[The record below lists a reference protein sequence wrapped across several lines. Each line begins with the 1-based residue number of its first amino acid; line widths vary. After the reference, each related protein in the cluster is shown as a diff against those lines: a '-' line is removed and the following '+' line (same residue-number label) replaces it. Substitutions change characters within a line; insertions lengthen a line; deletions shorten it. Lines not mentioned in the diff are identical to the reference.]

1 MARASRAWR
10 TRPGACCPHP
20 ILRGRRLVLCYH
32 SVNPEPS
39 YLSLSPELFGAHLD
53 WLERHCTVVSLDEL
67 VAGGFRGDG
76 PRVAITFDDG
86 YADNHSHA
94 LPLLAARQMTAT
106 FFLTAGFLERDDG
119 VVARLAET
127 WDTTVEELD
136 PLSWSQVQEMR
147 AAGMSVGS
155 HTWSHRNLALIDEA
169 AAERELL
176 LSKEVLET
184 RLSARIS
191 AVAYPWGK
199 LGRHVTERTFAAAA
213 RAGYT
218 LGGFS
223 LPRAVR
229 DSDDPLRIPRFGVG
243 SEPVESLAGKVRGAI
258 DWHGA
263 VHERIPAPL
272 ARALW
277 HNDAGLRVGA
287 Q

>member
-1 MARASRAWR
+1 MARL
-10 TRPGACCPHP
+10 TRVADEARRMLPSPDP
-20 ILRGRRLVLCYH
+20 RGRRLVLCYH

-53 WLERHCTVVSLDEL
+53 WLERHCMVVSLDEL
-67 VAGGFRGDG
+67 VAGGFSGGG

-106 FFLTAGFLERDDG
+106 FFLTAGFLEREDG